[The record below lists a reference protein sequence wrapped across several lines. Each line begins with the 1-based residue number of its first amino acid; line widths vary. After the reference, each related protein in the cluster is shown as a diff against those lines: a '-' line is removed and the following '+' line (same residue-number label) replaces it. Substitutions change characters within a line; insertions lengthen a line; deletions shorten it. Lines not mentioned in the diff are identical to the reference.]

1 MTSKWMSFLA
11 VVIFALGFFASLAQ
25 AAEEKKDIFDVP
37 KVVAVQNRKY
47 FLNKGVTLNLGYL
60 PTDSFTKGLALGGTY
75 THYFSDF
82 TAWEIVNLNYVV
94 NMKTDLQNQ
103 LQGFGVQP
111 TRVPAFPQYYLT
123 SNIVYTPFYN
133 KSLLFNKTVVWG
145 ETSFLAGA
153 GVAYYGRDT
162 GNPEDDPGITPMI
175 SGGLNLR
182 YFLSESTSLK
192 LDIREHIAFVGGT
205 DGVQAVLYI
214 GMGYTFQLGDNKQ
227 ATATTKAIEG
237 DDLEKSF

>member
-1 MTSKWMSFLA
+1 MTRKLVSFVA
-11 VVIFALGFFASLAQ
+11 VGIFCSLAT
-25 AAEEKKDIFDVP
+25 AAEEKRDIFDVP

-47 FLNKGVTLNLGYL
+47 FLNKGVTVNLGYL
-60 PTDSFTKGLALGGTY
+60 PTDSFTKGLVLGGTY

-82 TAWEIVNLNYVV
+82 TAWEVLNANYVV
-94 NMKTDLQNQ
+94 NIKTDLQNQ

-111 TRVPAFPQYYLT
+111 TAIPAFPQYYLT
-123 SNIVYTPFYN
+123 TNIVYTPFYN

-153 GVAYYGRDT
+153 GAAYYARDT
-162 GNPEDDPGITPMI
+162 GIETDNPGITPI
-175 SGGLNLR
+175 ITGGINLR
-182 YFLSESTSLK
+182 YFMSESTSLK
-192 LDIREHIAFVGGT
+192 LDIREHIAFVGGA

-214 GMGYTFQLGDNKQ
+214 GLGYTFQLGDAKQ
-227 ATATTKAIEG
+227 AEASTKPIEG

>member
-1 MTSKWMSFLA
+1 MTRKLASFVA
-11 VVIFALGFFASLAQ
+11 VGLFCSIVS
-25 AAEEKKDIFDVP
+25 AADEKKTDIFDVP

-47 FLNKGVTLNLGYL
+47 FLNKGLTFNLGYM
-60 PTDSFTKGLALGGTY
+60 PTDSFTKGLVLGGSY

-82 TAWEIVNLNYVV
+82 TAWEVLSANYVV
-94 NMKTDLQNQ
+94 GMETDLKNQ

-111 TRVPAFPQYYLT
+111 TMVPAFPKYYVT
-123 SNIVYTPFYN
+123 SSIVYTPFYN

-153 GVAYYGRDT
+153 GAAYYSRNT
-162 GNPEDDPGITPMI
+162 GVDADDPGLTPII

-192 LDIREHIAFVGGT
+192 LDIREHIAFVGGA

-214 GMGYTFQLGDNKQ
+214 GLGYTLQLGD
-227 ATATTKAIEG
+227 AKAPEASTSPIEG